1 MRTSVLSVK
10 GKFKQLRHFAG
21 AAGCALGLA
30 ACASL
35 PGGKAPMPASRQP
48 LDRLTVVTPD
58 EQHDLLAQ
66 LLAGE
71 MALTRNDL
79 KGASARYTQ
88 AMGLSEDP
96 EVAQRAVELALA
108 VHDQPAAQRAIDRW
122 QALGGGTADLAQA
135 RAELALSTGDTAGA
149 REQL

>member
-10 GKFKQLRHFAG
+10 GKFKQLRQFAG

-30 ACASL
+30 ACAGL
-35 PGGKAPMPASRQP
+35 PGAKAPTPAPGQP

-66 LLAGE
+66 RLAGE

-79 KGASARYTQ
+79 KGASVYYQ
-88 AMGLSEDP
+88 
-96 EVAQRAVELALA
+96 QALA
-108 VHDQPAAQRAIDRW
+108 PNWRSPPATP
-122 QALGGGTADLAQA
+122 LV
-135 RAELALSTGDTAGA
+135 
-149 REQL
+149 